1 MGGAELM
8 GEQLVFYALGFLL
21 VTSSLLAATVR
32 NIFHAA
38 IYLIVALFS
47 VAGFFI
53 LLQAEFLAAVQVL
66 IYVGA
71 VAVLMI
77 FAVMLTSR
85 ITDARV
91 QAQNSQVGVGAVVA
105 LVLFMVISFC
115 VWSTNWEV
123 SPLPMEV
130 DNTRALGRMIMTKFV
145 LPFEIVSVLLLAAM
159 VGAIVI
165 ASKEKPKAGEEASGA

>member
-1 MGGAELM
+1 M
-8 GEQLVFYALGFLL
+8 GEQVVFYGLAFLL
-21 VTSSLLAATVR
+21 VAASLMAATVR

-53 LLQAEFLAAVQVL
+53 LLHAEFLAAVQVL

-85 ITDARV
+85 LSDVNVR
-91 QAQNSQVGVGAVVA
+91 AQNEQIGVGAVVA
-105 LVLFMVISFC
+105 LVLFIVVAFSI
-115 VWSTNWEV
+115 WSTNWEISTV
-123 SPLPMEV
+123 PMAV
-130 DNTRALGRMIMTKFV
+130 DNTSSLGKLIMTRYV

-159 VGAIVI
+159 IGAIVI
-165 ASKEKPKAGEEASGA
+165 ATKEKKRTPKEGAGEA

>member
-1 MGGAELM
+1 M
-8 GEQLVFYALGFLL
+8 GEQIVFYGLGFLL
-21 VTSSLLAATVR
+21 VASSLLAATVR

-38 IYLIVALFS
+38 IYLIVALFC

-85 ITDARV
+85 ITDIRV
-91 QAQNSQVGVGAVVA
+91 QAQNSQVGVGAIVA
-105 LVLFMVISFC
+105 LVLFVVMAFC
-115 VWSTNWEV
+115 VWSTNWEI
-123 SPLPMEV
+123 STLPMEV

-159 VGAIVI
+159 IGAIVI
-165 ASKEKPKAGEEASGA
+165 AAKENPQAGEGGQGA